1 MSPQTRS
8 CWCFSHTVPED
19 WCLGSSGHGSGRSHG
34 APGPGVSGLC
44 PHLTRNPGLWQVGE
58 EEPVSW
64 GGAAPMGPSLHP
76 RVTHPETQCSGR
88 GGALLT
94 HSRAIAAGQCDIA
107 ETDPQVHAVGA
118 KCKVDRPRPLS
129 PTLPTPA
136 PAPNWADRGELDSGG
151 SLQPPRIPPHQT
163 KWPLA
168 QLGCSRSMARGR
180 IETSW
185 ETYTGLAPWRTG
197 SPGHRT
203 HENVRLE
210 RRPEIWLCSR
220 ARPSE
225 G

>member
-1 MSPQTRS
+1 
-8 CWCFSHTVPED
+8 
-19 WCLGSSGHGSGRSHG
+19 
-34 APGPGVSGLC
+34 
-44 PHLTRNPGLWQVGE
+44 
-58 EEPVSW
+58 
-64 GGAAPMGPSLHP
+64 MGPSLHP

-118 KCKVDRPRPLS
+118 NVRLIGQGPS

-136 PAPNWADRGELDSGG
+136 PAPNWADRRELDSGG
-151 SLQPPRIPPHQT
+151 SPPTSPRIPPHQT

-185 ETYTGLAPWRTG
+185 ETWRTGLAL
-197 SPGHRT
+197 
-203 HENVRLE
+203 ENRE
-210 RRPEIWLCSR
+210 SR
-220 ARPSE
+220 AQDT
-225 G
+225 